1 MPNSTPLTPLTD
13 PLRTAIADCGL
24 PLLTLAERTGVQR
37 ASLMRFLRGERSLR
51 LDKADILAEFFGL
64 SLQPTPQPTIQP
76 TKQPAKTTPKRMGK

>member
-1 MPNSTPLTPLTD
+1 MPNATPLTPLTD
-13 PLRTAIADCGL
+13 PLRAAIVDCGL

-64 SLQPTPQPTIQP
+64 SLQPTPQPG
-76 TKQPAKTTPKRMGK
+76 KQTAKRKGK

>member
-1 MPNSTPLTPLTD
+1 MTRLTD
-13 PLRTAIADCGL
+13 PLRTAIAESGL

-64 SLQPTPQPTIQP
+64 TL
-76 TKQPAKTTPKRMGK
+76 QPAKPKRKGK